1 MFLITAK
8 LDKRKIIG
16 GALVLVVL
24 AAAAILLLGGG
35 GGDAE
40 PTANLSA
47 SVKTN
52 SQRVSWL
59 RSLGWEVSEDAID
72 QQTVTIP
79 KDFSKTYADY
89 NELQLSQGFDL
100 RKFSGFEA
108 VRYTY
113 EIKNHP
119 NTSDPVVADMIV
131 YRGKVIAADVQSLSA
146 KDGFM
151 EGIQFPS

>member
-59 RSLGWEVSEDAID
+59 QSLGWEVSEDAID

-79 KDFSKTYADY
+79 KDFSKTY
-89 NELQLSQGFDL
+89 
-100 RKFSGFEA
+100 
-108 VRYTY
+108 
-113 EIKNHP
+113 P

-151 EGIQFPS
+151 EGIEFPV